1 MSELKK
7 IRLFDKKI
15 SQFELSRRSG
25 VHPSRLSLI
34 ENGLTVPTAGE
45 RKKISEAIG
54 MPPEEIFG
62 EVPKSQSEVELEAN
76 TSAPK
81 K

>member
-1 MSELKK
+1 MNELKR
-7 IRLFDKKI
+7 IRVKKKMI

-25 VHPSRLSLI
+25 VHPSRLSLL
-34 ENGLTVPTAGE
+34 ENDLTVPTTNE
-45 RKKISEAIG
+45 RKRIGEALD

-62 EVPKSQSEVELEAN
+62 EAPESEVVAN
-76 TSAPK
+76 VRK